1 MTIQQAIAQA
11 DALRP
16 NPLPEPQ
23 KVGWVQDLERRTARE
38 VGAPVPDF
46 GKESDGQLSIAE
58 EYSMLYV
65 LYLCAM
71 IDLALGE
78 YESYD
83 QTAQVFN
90 TLADRYK
97 KQYLRSHLPPAQGYR
112 HLWEA
117 RE

>member
-38 VGAPVPDF
+38 VGAPVPEF
-46 GKESDGQLSIAE
+46 GQSGDGELRIEA

-83 QTAQVFN
+83 QTVQVFN
-90 TLADRYK
+90 ALADTYK
-97 KQYLRSHLPPAQGYR
+97 KQYLRAHLPPCGAYR
-112 HLWEA
+112 NLWGRA
-117 RE
+117 